1 LKRELTQD
9 RGQNDEYTAYW
20 HEAEQLI
27 VRFPLGDVITI
38 LDCYSASSATSRPRS
53 ATDNV
58 SMAEDT
64 LSPVASNLVPFEG
77 SIEPREQVNGPNYYL
92 LSSSSSE
99 GELTRGSGPTSFTAM
114 LCDALE
120 ELVAELDG
128 GPFPLTQLCERI
140 NRKYAG
146 SSTLWT
152 RAKAS
157 RCQPQLGRMGFANSF
172 REGPP
177 QPLEPLLYHVVM
189 KIMYILKVRDI
200 FRSRI
205 SISGAEKRDKML

>member
-64 LSPVASNLVPFEG
+64 LSPVASNLVPSEG
-77 SIEPREQVNGPNYYL
+77 SIEPREQVDSPSYSL
-92 LSSSSSE
+92 LSSSS
-99 GELTRGSGPTSFTAM
+99 GDELTHGSGPTRFTAV

-140 NRKYAG
+140 NGKYTG
-146 SSTLWT
+146 SSLLWM
-152 RAKAS
+152 RGQAS
-157 RCQPQLGRMGFANSF
+157 RRRPQLGRVGFAYSL

-177 QPLEPLLYHVVM
+177 QPVEPSLYQVVM

-200 FRSRI
+200 LRSRI
-205 SISGAEKRDKML
+205 SIPGAEKRDKML